1 MKQFIRNSI
10 LALVPYVTVAVICAS
25 LFGHFWFFLGFAL
38 FVFILIQLTQLYHF
52 QKWCVDQSLSMPSL
66 GFNQI
71 WKNIYF
77 LLETKTY
84 RSKQTPELI
93 IAQLQNTAPGD
104 YGIVLLK
111 DNKIVWF
118 NEHAGSLLKL
128 DADRDKDTPISHLLR
143 VPIFIDTLNEKHYGK
158 EIILED
164 RQPPLAIFLLPCGA
178 DHLAMLVRDLSYYI
192 EAINTNQELTAN
204 LAHELRSPLTVI
216 YGYLDILKN
225 SEQKNKD
232 DKLEKILDNMQVQVT
247 RIKDLTDNI
256 LNIAYLENTELSDYN
271 QSRVNVP
278 EMLKSILAS
287 VKTNAHRCR
296 FDLRVE
302 DFCLRGNASELHS
315 VFYNLIDNAKI
326 HSQSEAIK
334 IVWRREQKGAFF
346 EVIDKGI
353 GIAADYLPKLSRR
366 FYKVDPARSNGEGN
380 SGLGLAI
387 VKHVLH
393 RHQATLKIESE
404 IGKGSRFICC
414 FPLSR
419 VIA

>member
-10 LALVPYVTVAVICAS
+10 LALAPYVTVAVICAS

-38 FVFILIQLTQLYHF
+38 FVFILIQLTQLYYF

-66 GFNQI
+66 GFNRI

-84 RSKQTPELI
+84 RSKQTPKLTI
-93 IAQLQNTAPGD
+93 DRLQNTAPGD

-118 NEHAGSLLKL
+118 NEHAGTLLKL
-128 DADRDKDTPISHLLR
+128 DADRDNDTPISHLLR

-164 RQPPLAIFLLPCGA
+164 RQPPLAIFLLPCGT
-178 DHLAMLVRDLSYYI
+178 DHLCMLVRDISYYI

-204 LAHELRSPLTVI
+204 LTHELRSPLTVI

-278 EMLKSILAS
+278 EMLKSILES
-287 VKTNAHRCR
+287 VKTNAHRGR

-326 HSQSEAIK
+326 HSQSKAIK
-334 IVWRREQKGAFF
+334 IVWRQEQKGACF
-346 EVIDKGI
+346 EVVDKGI
-353 GIAADYLPKLSRR
+353 GIAADHLPKLSKR
-366 FYKVDPARSNGEGN
+366 FYKVDPARSHGEGN